1 MKYIELNN
9 QMLQRDT
16 KTGQYQL
23 EKDKEA
29 TKDYFL
35 NNVNLNTVFFHTLKE
50 KLDYLIE
57 NDYYDETYLKKYSF
71 KDLKKLYKFIYNK
84 KFRFESFMSAQM
96 FYERYAM
103 RTNDGKRIL
112 ERYEDRIAA
121 NAIVLG
127 NGDIE
132 KAFKFAELLI
142 TQQYQ
147 PATPTFMNVLRK
159 RGGNY
164 VSCFLLEVDD
174 SLNDLNAVEG
184 YAKQLSKVGGGVSI
198 SLSKIRAKGES
209 IQDVEGVA
217 SGVVPFMKSLDQ
229 SARWINQLG

>member
-57 NDYYDETYLKKYSF
+57 NDYYDEAYLKKYSF

-164 VSCFLLEVDD
+164 VSCFLLEVED

-184 YAKQLSKVGGGVSI
+184 YAKQLSKIGGGVS
-198 SLSKIRAKGES
+198 R
-209 IQDVEGVA
+209 
-217 SGVVPFMKSLDQ
+217 
-229 SARWINQLG
+229 

>member
-1 MKYIELNN
+1 MNDWLELNN
-9 QMLQRDT
+9 QMLQRD
-16 KTGQYQL
+16 KETGQFML
-23 EKDKEA
+23 EKDSEA
-29 TKDYFL
+29 TKSYFL
-35 NNVNLNTVFFHTLKE
+35 NYVNLNTVFFYTLKE

-57 NDYYDETYLKKYSF
+57 NDYYLKEPIRKYQF
-71 KDLKKLYKFIYNK
+71 KDLKKLYKFVYNK
-84 KFRFESFMSAQM
+84 KFRFKSYMAAQM
-96 FYERYAM
+96 FYERYAL

-112 ERYEDRIAA
+112 ERYEDRIVA

-132 KAFKFAELLI
+132 KAFEFANLLI

-147 PATPTFMNVLRK
+147 PATPTFMNLLRK

-184 YAKQLSKVGGGVSI
+184 YAKQLSKIGGGVS
-198 SLSKIRAKGES
+198 GE
-209 IQDVEGVA
+209 
-217 SGVVPFMKSLDQ
+217 K
-229 SARWINQLG
+229 